1 MISDRNTDKYI
12 AVLYISSNTGRNI
25 ISKFTNQAKCGSF
38 RFSAVGIP
46 VGATIHYINDES
58 IIATVLDD
66 CHISYKGV
74 TTSMSAVAAELLN
87 VEGTIQGI
95 LHMRDRIEEK
105 R

>member
-1 MISDRNTDKYI
+1 M
-12 AVLYISSNTGRNI
+12 
-25 ISKFTNQAKCGSF
+25 KFLMKKQQLKLQKKAKCGSF

>member
-1 MISDRNTDKYI
+1 MMKVS
-12 AVLYISSNTGRNI
+12 
-25 ISKFTNQAKCGSF
+25 
-38 RFSAVGIP
+38 
-46 VGATIHYINDES
+46 
-58 IIATVLDD
+58 TVLDD

>member
-1 MISDRNTDKYI
+1 MQKKLT
-12 AVLYISSNTGRNI
+12 
-25 ISKFTNQAKCGSF
+25 CGSF

-66 CHISYKGV
+66 RHISYKGV
-74 TTSMSAVAAELLN
+74 TTSMSAVAAGLLN
-87 VEGTIQGI
+87 VEGAIQGP
-95 LHMRDRIEEK
+95 LYFTYEGERLTDRRDRIEEK